1 MELRQDTLL
10 AESTVPAVQLVL
22 PPPLAPPWKLGRF
35 RFYLR
40 VRTRFAFTVVAGL
53 GWAGLST
60 WIALGWIHQLA
71 QVVTLPVAI
80 AVIAGIAILP
90 GYLNVQLVSSLLF
103 DRPRPID
110 FAQDYPDVTL
120 LVAAYNEEAGIRETL
135 EYALRQDYPGRLEVI
150 VADDGSTDAT
160 TEIAAAIAAD
170 DPRVRVVTTMHAG
183 KSEALNAALLAVR
196 TDVIATIDADTLLMP
211 YALKRAV
218 GRMLSSPPDTVAVAG
233 SVLVRNSRAN
243 LLARVQEWDYFL
255 AIASVKRQQALFQG
269 TLVAQGAFS
278 VYRTEAVRRAGGWP
292 NKIGEDIVLTWA
304 LIRNGGRTIFE
315 PTAIAFTDAPVELR
329 HFVRQRRRWA
339 RGMIEG
345 LREHG
350 PSLLRG
356 RRLHVHAVAA
366 NCLFPYLDTVY
377 TIALPVGLVLA
388 LRGNFLIVGP
398 MTAAVLPISLT
409 IALTMYL
416 RQRAVFRLL
425 GLRVRRN
432 LAGFLFYVLAY
443 QLLMS
448 PISVSGYAAELV
460 RTRRVW

>member
-1 MELRQDTLL
+1 MELRQETLL
-10 AESTVPAVQLVL
+10 AEPTVPTVQLAL
-22 PPPLAPPWKLGRF
+22 PPALAPPWKLGRF

-53 GWAGLST
+53 IWAGLST
-60 WIALGWIHQLA
+60 WIALGWIHELA
-71 QVVTLPVAI
+71 QVVTFPVAV

-120 LVAAYNEEAGIRETL
+120 LVAAYNEEARIRETL
-135 EYALRQDYPGRLEVI
+135 EYALRQDYPGRFEVV

-160 TEIAAAIAAD
+160 TEIAAAIATD

-183 KSEALNAALLAVR
+183 KSEALNVALLTVR
-196 TDVIATIDADTLLMP
+196 ADVIATIDADTLLMP

-278 VYRTEAVRRAGGWP
+278 VYRTEAVRDAGGWP

-315 PTAIAFTDAPVELR
+315 PTAIAFTDAPVQLR

-388 LRGNFLIVGP
+388 FRGNFLIVGP

-425 GLRVRRN
+425 DLRVRRN

-460 RTRRVW
+460 RSRRVW

>member
-1 MELRQDTLL
+1 
-10 AESTVPAVQLVL
+10 
-22 PPPLAPPWKLGRF
+22 
-35 RFYLR
+35 
-40 VRTRFAFTVVAGL
+40 
-53 GWAGLST
+53 
-60 WIALGWIHQLA
+60 
-71 QVVTLPVAI
+71 
-80 AVIAGIAILP
+80 
-90 GYLNVQLVSSLLF
+90 
-103 DRPRPID
+103 
-110 FAQDYPDVTL
+110 
-120 LVAAYNEEAGIRETL
+120 
-135 EYALRQDYPGRLEVI
+135 
-150 VADDGSTDAT
+150 
-160 TEIAAAIAAD
+160 
-170 DPRVRVVTTMHAG
+170 
-183 KSEALNAALLAVR
+183 
-196 TDVIATIDADTLLMP
+196 
-211 YALKRAV
+211 
-218 GRMLSSPPDTVAVAG
+218 MLSSPPDTVAVAG
-233 SVLVRNSRAN
+233 SVLVRNSRTN

-304 LIRNGGRTIFE
+304 LIRDGGRTIFE
-315 PTAIAFTDAPVELR
+315 PTAIAFTDAPVQLR

-377 TIALPVGLVLA
+377 TVALPVGLVLA

-425 GLRVRRN
+425 DLRVRRN